1 VPAEPGAMLHAL
13 DAKGVRT
20 VLVYGAYDSSMDM
33 LAAHFG
39 KHGKRLS
46 RYGSVRVAVFD
57 DIDHALFNG
66 ESSAKVIA
74 LCDTLLREMSV
85 TSKDAPVPNGAP
97 AIS

>member
-1 VPAEPGAMLHAL
+1 
-13 DAKGVRT
+13 
-20 VLVYGAYDSSMDM
+20 
-33 LAAHFG
+33 
-39 KHGKRLS
+39 
-46 RYGSVRVAVFD
+46 VRVAVFD